1 MQVEYLNKN
10 QQPGL
15 SINGRLIENGL
26 NRNEPSYHRL
36 TKGLVA
42 VKKKLKRWRIEIP
55 ANKKGIS

>member
-36 TKGLVA
+36 TKGLGSRQE
-42 VKKKLKRWRIEIP
+42 K
-55 ANKKGIS
+55 N